1 MKMSH
6 YSIGA
11 RMATALGLVLA
22 LLLGA
27 ALFGI
32 AALYRT
38 LGTYDTTVQQRV
50 AQERAVSRMES
61 EFKTQVL
68 EWKNTLTLDNGKEF
82 AEHRWVHRRL
92 KTRVYF
98 ADPHS
103 PWQRGLN
110 ENHNGLLRHYF
121 PKGSDLGKASEQ
133 EVLQAVYR
141 LNHRPRRCL
150 DWKTPHE
157 VFHGY
162 KVTPLTLGT
171 GALRC

>member
-103 PWQRGLN
+103 PWQRLSLI
-110 ENHNGLLRHYF
+110 HI
-121 PKGSDLGKASEQ
+121 
-133 EVLQAVYR
+133 
-141 LNHRPRRCL
+141 
-150 DWKTPHE
+150 
-157 VFHGY
+157 
-162 KVTPLTLGT
+162 
-171 GALRC
+171 

>member
-50 AQERAVSRMES
+50 AQ
-61 EFKTQVL
+61 
-68 EWKNTLTLDNGKEF
+68 
-82 AEHRWVHRRL
+82 
-92 KTRVYF
+92 
-98 ADPHS
+98 
-103 PWQRGLN
+103 
-110 ENHNGLLRHYF
+110 
-121 PKGSDLGKASEQ
+121 
-133 EVLQAVYR
+133 
-141 LNHRPRRCL
+141 
-150 DWKTPHE
+150 
-157 VFHGY
+157 
-162 KVTPLTLGT
+162 
-171 GALRC
+171 